1 MTSRFVLCSVF
12 LLSVAIAQTW
22 KIAEPGYRYEFPRD
36 HFSHPDYQTEW
47 WYYTGNLRSG
57 DGQRFGFELTFF
69 RSALRLPASAQDL
82 TVAWRPDQIYLAHLA
97 LTDLDGQVF
106 YHEDRINRA
115 GPGIAG
121 ADLSQQRLWNGN
133 WSVSWSGTDQQL
145 QAVTDQL
152 GLFLKLHP
160 TKPLV
165 INGQDGISVKGPQP
179 GEASHYISFPRLQAS
194 GRLEWQGKGFAVS
207 GIAWM
212 DHEFF
217 TETQDGTLEGWD
229 WFSIQLNNNQELM
242 LYRLRRKSASPDRF
256 SSGTYI
262 DGEGKA
268 HFLDASKFTLQP
280 GSTWH
285 KYPMD
290 WKINVPSLGLTLV
303 EHTLVENQ
311 KLLSRT
317 GTTPS
322 YWEGAVTYGGEM
334 KQQPVK
340 GVGYL
345 EMTGYG
351 QQVWLSAK

>member
-1 MTSRFVLCSVF
+1 MKSRSVLCMAF
-12 LLSVAIAQTW
+12 LLSAAVGQTW
-22 KIAEPGYRYEFPRD
+22 KTAVPGYRYQFPRD

-57 DGQRFGFELTFF
+57 DGHRFGFELTFF
-69 RSALRLPASAQDL
+69 RSALKLPPSAQDL
-82 TVAWRPDQIYLAHLA
+82 AVTWRPDQIYLAHLA
-97 LTDLDGQVF
+97 LSDLDGHEF
-106 YHEDRINRA
+106 YHQERINRA

-121 ADLSQQRLWNGN
+121 ADSAHQRYWNGN

-145 QAVTDQL
+145 QAVTDEA
-152 GLFLKLHP
+152 GLFFNLHP

-165 INGQDGISVKGPQP
+165 INGQDGISVKGPRP
-179 GEASHYISFPRLQAS
+179 GEASHYISFPRLQAG
-194 GRLEWQGKGFAVS
+194 GRLEWRGKQFAVS

-217 TETQDGTLEGWD
+217 TETSDGTLEGWD
-229 WFSIQLNNNQELM
+229 WFSIQLDNNQELM
-242 LYRLRRKSASPDRF
+242 LYRLRRNSATLDRF

-262 DGEGKA
+262 DSQGNA
-268 HFLDASKFTLQP
+268 HFLSASDFTLRP
-280 GSTWH
+280 ARAWH
-285 KYPMD
+285 RYPMD

-303 EHTLVENQ
+303 EHTPLENQ
-311 KLLSRT
+311 ELVSGT

-322 YWEGAVTYGGEM
+322 YWEGAVTYSGEM
-334 KQQPVK
+334 KRQPVK

-351 QQVWLSAK
+351 QPVWLAAK